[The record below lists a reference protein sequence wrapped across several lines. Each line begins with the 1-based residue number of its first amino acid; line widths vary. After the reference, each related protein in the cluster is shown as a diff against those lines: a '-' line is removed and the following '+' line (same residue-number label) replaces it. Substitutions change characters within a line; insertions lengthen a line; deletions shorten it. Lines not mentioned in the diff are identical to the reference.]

1 MGMKKK
7 DFRKNWESVFAS
19 YNDAELYAISSWVQ
33 YMQAKNHWN
42 QYVGK
47 VWDAYT
53 AQYDKQ
59 TEQLAE
65 ATQEDGQ
72 SVH

>member
-1 MGMKKK
+1 MTRKH
-7 DFRKNWESVFAS
+7 FRDHWQPYFAS
-19 YNDAELYAISSWVQ
+19 FNDAELYAISIWVAQ
-33 YMQAKNHWN
+33 MRGKNHWN

>member
-1 MGMKKK
+1 MLNLCDKA
-7 DFRKNWESVFAS
+7 FFINF
-19 YNDAELYAISSWVQ
+19 NDAELYAISIWVAQ
-33 YMQAKNHWN
+33 MRGKNHWN

-47 VWDAYT
+47 VWDAYM

-59 TEQLAE
+59 DEQLVE
-65 ATQEDGQ
+65 ETQPQDGQ